1 MTLGEASLQT
11 VSQVAGR
18 GQSQPGVGLDPP
30 FGSRHPP
37 PRRFSRLLVEQMANV
52 AAGLCAPIVT

>member
-18 GQSQPGVGLDPP
+18 ERSQAGAGLDPP
-30 FGSRHPP
+30 FGSRPR
-37 PRRFSRLLVEQMANV
+37 RRFSRLLGYEQMANV